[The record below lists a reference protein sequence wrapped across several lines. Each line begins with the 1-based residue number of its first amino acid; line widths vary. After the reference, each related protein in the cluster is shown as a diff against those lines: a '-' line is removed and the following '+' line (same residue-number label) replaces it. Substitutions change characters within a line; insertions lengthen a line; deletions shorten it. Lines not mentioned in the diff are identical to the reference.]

1 MVETAEAVK
10 IIDEILHQICEQSRK
25 CSTLEMR
32 SYLEPVFLQTLKHCL
47 DKAAEK
53 NKPACVL
60 GAKDLSMSPSYI
72 ENTCRFIRTI
82 KLDEAKEAAQ
92 KVSRRLKTCF
102 QN

>member
-1 MVETAEAVK
+1 
-10 IIDEILHQICEQSRK
+10 
-25 CSTLEMR
+25 MR

-53 NKPACVL
+53 NKPACVCGEMATDPMAIVVL
-60 GAKDLSMSPSYI
+60 LGMGAKDLSMSPSYI

-92 KVSRRLKTCF
+92 KALES
-102 QN
+102 QNLQEVKNMLSELTKNRM